1 MRAQA
6 MARFRLRLSTPP
18 LPPPS
23 PHSVYTNPPLCVLI
37 LHIIAFCFR
46 LEQQFMIFCCSN
58 LHSRGPQL
66 QVPPLLGSSSPST
79 SSVGTDAY
87 RQKAILPTSYQASP
101 EIYEGVDC
109 KDDSPG
115 CFTGAHN
122 LSFAHTGT
130 KIAEMIQRPY
140 SHGPWKRH
148 PVQAGARTSFERL
161 CLAGNNRC
169 DLHSRKRGR
178 TLPALAL
185 KPQHTAEKQKGGI
198 KTDRRDLRMSCTQET
213 TGR

>member
-1 MRAQA
+1 MFFLLLKLAFSWA
-6 MARFRLRLSTPP
+6 STARIS
-18 LPPPS
+18 
-23 PHSVYTNPPLCVLI
+23 
-37 LHIIAFCFR
+37 
-46 LEQQFMIFCCSN
+46 
-58 LHSRGPQL
+58 
-66 QVPPLLGSSSPST
+66 PPLLGSSSPST
-79 SSVGTDAY
+79 CSVGTDAY

-161 CLAGNNRC
+161 CLAGDNLNRC

-178 TLPALAL
+178 TLPAL
-185 KPQHTAEKQKGGI
+185 PCP
-198 KTDRRDLRMSCTQET
+198 RRCHRPHQPR
-213 TGR
+213 GRTRQ